1 MFQTS
6 TINLS
11 KIYAETLIK
20 HLNVVNCLKY
30 EIVQEAPFRVL
41 KLPDIPAV
49 LIETAYISNADEE
62 KLLKKTNFQNNLAAA
77 VSASVKDYFTTNGSK
92 PPSDESIATAE
103 YKIKKGDT
111 LFAVAKKFDTRID
124 VLLKLNNMQL
134 EDTILVGQ
142 DILVPAAETPAEEE
156 DKSVKKTPSGKT
168 ATSSK
173 TGKPMR
179 RYTVKKGETLL
190 IVAKKH
196 SVTLAAL
203 LKVNNM
209 KITDKLLS
217 GQKIKIPEE

>member
-11 KIYAETLIK
+11 KIYAEIIK

-49 LIETAYISNADEE
+49 LIETAYISNAEEE

-77 VSASVKDYFTTNGSK
+77 VSASVKDYFATNVNK
-92 PPSDESIATAE
+92 PPGDESIATAE

-111 LFAVAKKFDTRID
+111 LFAVAKKFNTGVDI
-124 VLLKLNNMQL
+124 LLELNTVKL
-134 EDTILVGQ
+134 EDTIFVGQ
-142 DILVPAAETPAEEE
+142 DIIVPAAETPAEEE
-156 DKSVKKTPSGKT
+156 DKSVKKTPSGKP
-168 ATSSK
+168 ATSVK
-173 TGKPMR
+173 TEKPMR

-217 GQKIKIPEE
+217 GQKIKIPQE